1 MISRKHL
8 SQNIAFGL
16 FRLLSLSVVG
26 ILFAILGFIIYKGIG
41 VIDWEF
47 LTGAPTDGMTSG
59 GILPAI
65 VGTFCLMTGS
75 ALFAFPVGVMSGIYM
90 NEYAPKGWIVRFI
103 RMMTNNLSGIPS
115 IVFGLFGMALF
126 VNYMDFG
133 DSILAGSL
141 TLGLLSLPLVIRTT
155 EEALKAIP
163 DNLREGSRALGA
175 TKQQTIWHVIL
186 PMGMPNII
194 TGLILALGRVS
205 GETAPILFTCA
216 AYFLPQLP
224 GSIFDQCMA
233 LPMNVLLGWH
243 IQTIIVVTSV
253 AIVLYSMLGGMKAVI
268 WTEAIQGIILIGGAL
283 VCMFI
288 LLFDMPGGP
297 VQTFSIAMEDG
308 KFSLGSF
315 GSSLSE
321 STFWVCLI
329 YGIFTNLQNYGIDQ
343 SYVQRYHTAKNEK
356 EAKFSALFG
365 GYLFIPVSAVFFMI
379 GTGLYAFYKVHPGIL
394 PDGVGADY
402 VFPFFIV
409 NELPVGLTGLL
420 IASIFAAGMSTIAT
434 SVTSSSTIILTDY
447 YQRFR
452 KHAGNRERML
462 VLKLSSVGVGVA
474 GILVAFAFMS
484 VQSALDAWWALASIF
499 SGGMLGLFLLGYI
512 SRKARNFDAVLGVV
526 CGVILVCWIVI
537 SPFVHANL
545 AIVFGTL
552 LIFLVGF
559 LSANLLNK
567 RRCK

>member
-1 MISRKHL
+1 MHIIDIIVFL
-8 SQNIAFGL
+8 LFTGGVVAFGCSFFKKKGTSEEFTSAGRSL
-16 FRLLSLSVVG
+16 PGWVVGMSIFATYVSSISYLGYPGKAFSGDWNAFVFSLSVH
-26 ILFAILGFIIYKGIG
+26 IASYFAARYFVPFYRSQDSISAYSFLENRFGPWARIYASSCYL
-41 VIDWEF
+41 
-47 LTGAPTDGMTSG
+47 LTQIAR
-59 GILPAI
+59 
-65 VGTFCLMTGS
+65 TGS
-75 ALFAFPVGVMSGIYM
+75 
-90 NEYAPKGWIVRFI
+90 
-103 RMMTNNLSGIPS
+103 
-115 IVFGLFGMALF
+115 
-126 VNYMDFG
+126 
-133 DSILAGSL
+133 ILY
-141 TLGLLSLPLVIRTT
+141 LL
-155 EEALKAIP
+155 
-163 DNLREGSRALGA
+163 
-175 TKQQTIWHVIL
+175 
-186 PMGMPNII
+186 
-194 TGLILALGRVS
+194 
-205 GETAPILFTCA
+205 
-216 AYFLPQLP
+216 
-224 GSIFDQCMA
+224 A

-297 VQTFSIAMEDG
+297 VQTFSIAMEDD

-512 SRKARNFDAVLGVV
+512 SKKARNFDAVLGVV

>member
-1 MISRKHL
+1 MHIIDIIVFL
-8 SQNIAFGL
+8 LFTGGVVAFGCSFFKKKGTSEEFTSAGRSL
-16 FRLLSLSVVG
+16 PGWVVGMSIFATYVSSISYLGYPGKAFSGDWNAFVFSLS
-26 ILFAILGFIIYKGIG
+26 IPIASYFAARYFVPFYRSQDSISAYSFLENRFGPWARIYASSCYL
-41 VIDWEF
+41 
-47 LTGAPTDGMTSG
+47 LTQIAR
-59 GILPAI
+59 
-65 VGTFCLMTGS
+65 TGS
-75 ALFAFPVGVMSGIYM
+75 
-90 NEYAPKGWIVRFI
+90 
-103 RMMTNNLSGIPS
+103 
-115 IVFGLFGMALF
+115 
-126 VNYMDFG
+126 
-133 DSILAGSL
+133 ILY
-141 TLGLLSLPLVIRTT
+141 LL
-155 EEALKAIP
+155 
-163 DNLREGSRALGA
+163 
-175 TKQQTIWHVIL
+175 
-186 PMGMPNII
+186 
-194 TGLILALGRVS
+194 
-205 GETAPILFTCA
+205 
-216 AYFLPQLP
+216 
-224 GSIFDQCMA
+224 A

-394 PDGVGADY
+394 PDGVRADY

-512 SRKARNFDAVLGVV
+512 SKKARNFDAVLRVVYGVF
-526 CGVILVCWIVI
+526 LACWIVI

>member
-1 MISRKHL
+1 MHIIDIIVFL
-8 SQNIAFGL
+8 LFTGGVVAFGCSFFKKKGTSEEFTSAGRSL
-16 FRLLSLSVVG
+16 PGWVVGMSIFATYVSSISYLGYPGKAFSGDWNAFVFSLS
-26 ILFAILGFIIYKGIG
+26 IPIASYFAARYFVPFYRSQDNISAYSFLENRFGPWARIYASSCYL
-41 VIDWEF
+41 
-47 LTGAPTDGMTSG
+47 LTQIAR
-59 GILPAI
+59 
-65 VGTFCLMTGS
+65 TGS
-75 ALFAFPVGVMSGIYM
+75 
-90 NEYAPKGWIVRFI
+90 
-103 RMMTNNLSGIPS
+103 
-115 IVFGLFGMALF
+115 
-126 VNYMDFG
+126 
-133 DSILAGSL
+133 ILY
-141 TLGLLSLPLVIRTT
+141 LL
-155 EEALKAIP
+155 
-163 DNLREGSRALGA
+163 
-175 TKQQTIWHVIL
+175 
-186 PMGMPNII
+186 
-194 TGLILALGRVS
+194 
-205 GETAPILFTCA
+205 
-216 AYFLPQLP
+216 
-224 GSIFDQCMA
+224 A
-233 LPMNVLLGWH
+233 LPMNVLLGWN
-243 IQTIIVVTSV
+243 IQTIIIVTSV

-288 LLFDMPGGP
+288 LLFDMPEGP
-297 VQTFSIAMEDG
+297 AQTFSIAMEDG

-329 YGIFTNLQNYGIDQ
+329 YGVFTNLQNYGIDQ

-379 GTGLYAFYKVHPGIL
+379 GTGLYAFYKVHPGVL

-559 LSANLLNK
+559 LSANLFNK

>member
-1 MISRKHL
+1 MHIIDIIVFLLFTSGVV
-8 SQNIAFGL
+8 AFGCSFFKKKGTSEEFTSAGRSL
-16 FRLLSLSVVG
+16 PGWVVGMSIFATYVSSISYLGYPGKAFSGDWNAFVFSLS
-26 ILFAILGFIIYKGIG
+26 IPIASYFAARYFVPFYRSQDSISAYSFLENRFGPWARIYASSCYL
-41 VIDWEF
+41 
-47 LTGAPTDGMTSG
+47 LTQIAR
-59 GILPAI
+59 
-65 VGTFCLMTGS
+65 TGS
-75 ALFAFPVGVMSGIYM
+75 
-90 NEYAPKGWIVRFI
+90 
-103 RMMTNNLSGIPS
+103 
-115 IVFGLFGMALF
+115 
-126 VNYMDFG
+126 
-133 DSILAGSL
+133 ILY
-141 TLGLLSLPLVIRTT
+141 LL
-155 EEALKAIP
+155 
-163 DNLREGSRALGA
+163 
-175 TKQQTIWHVIL
+175 
-186 PMGMPNII
+186 
-194 TGLILALGRVS
+194 
-205 GETAPILFTCA
+205 
-216 AYFLPQLP
+216 
-224 GSIFDQCMA
+224 A

-559 LSANLLNK
+559 LSANLFNK

>member
-1 MISRKHL
+1 MHIIDIIVFL
-8 SQNIAFGL
+8 LFTGGVVAFGCSFFKKKGTSEEFTSAGRSL
-16 FRLLSLSVVG
+16 PGWVVGMSIFATYVSSISYLGYPGKAFSGDWNAFVFSLS
-26 ILFAILGFIIYKGIG
+26 IPIASYFAAHYFVPFYRSQDSISAYSFLENRFGPWARIYASSCYL
-41 VIDWEF
+41 
-47 LTGAPTDGMTSG
+47 LTQIAR
-59 GILPAI
+59 
-65 VGTFCLMTGS
+65 TGS
-75 ALFAFPVGVMSGIYM
+75 
-90 NEYAPKGWIVRFI
+90 
-103 RMMTNNLSGIPS
+103 
-115 IVFGLFGMALF
+115 
-126 VNYMDFG
+126 
-133 DSILAGSL
+133 ILY
-141 TLGLLSLPLVIRTT
+141 LL
-155 EEALKAIP
+155 
-163 DNLREGSRALGA
+163 
-175 TKQQTIWHVIL
+175 
-186 PMGMPNII
+186 
-194 TGLILALGRVS
+194 
-205 GETAPILFTCA
+205 
-216 AYFLPQLP
+216 
-224 GSIFDQCMA
+224 A
-233 LPMNVLLGWH
+233 LPMNVLLGWN
-243 IQTIIVVTSV
+243 IQTIIIVTSV

-379 GTGLYAFYKVHPGIL
+379 GTGLYAFYKVHPGVL

-559 LSANLLNK
+559 LSANLFNK

>member
-1 MISRKHL
+1 MHIIDIIVFL
-8 SQNIAFGL
+8 LFTGGVVAFGCSFFKKKGTSEEFTSAGRSL
-16 FRLLSLSVVG
+16 PGWVVGMSIFATYVSSISYLGYPGKAFSGDWNAFVFSLS
-26 ILFAILGFIIYKGIG
+26 IPIASYFAARYFVPFYRSQDSISAYSFLENRFGPWARIYASSCYL
-41 VIDWEF
+41 
-47 LTGAPTDGMTSG
+47 LTQIAR
-59 GILPAI
+59 
-65 VGTFCLMTGS
+65 TGS
-75 ALFAFPVGVMSGIYM
+75 
-90 NEYAPKGWIVRFI
+90 
-103 RMMTNNLSGIPS
+103 
-115 IVFGLFGMALF
+115 
-126 VNYMDFG
+126 
-133 DSILAGSL
+133 ILY
-141 TLGLLSLPLVIRTT
+141 LL
-155 EEALKAIP
+155 
-163 DNLREGSRALGA
+163 
-175 TKQQTIWHVIL
+175 
-186 PMGMPNII
+186 
-194 TGLILALGRVS
+194 
-205 GETAPILFTCA
+205 
-216 AYFLPQLP
+216 
-224 GSIFDQCMA
+224 A

-409 NELPVGLTGLL
+409 NELLVGLTGLL

>member
-1 MISRKHL
+1 MHIIDIIVFL
-8 SQNIAFGL
+8 LFTGGVVAFGCSFFKKKGTSEEFTSAGRSL
-16 FRLLSLSVVG
+16 PGWVVGMSIFATYVSSISYLGYPGKAFSGDWNAFVFSLS
-26 ILFAILGFIIYKGIG
+26 IPIASYFAARYFVPFYRSQDSISAYSFLENRFGPWARIYASSCYL
-41 VIDWEF
+41 
-47 LTGAPTDGMTSG
+47 LTQIAR
-59 GILPAI
+59 
-65 VGTFCLMTGS
+65 TGS
-75 ALFAFPVGVMSGIYM
+75 
-90 NEYAPKGWIVRFI
+90 
-103 RMMTNNLSGIPS
+103 
-115 IVFGLFGMALF
+115 
-126 VNYMDFG
+126 
-133 DSILAGSL
+133 ILY
-141 TLGLLSLPLVIRTT
+141 LL
-155 EEALKAIP
+155 
-163 DNLREGSRALGA
+163 
-175 TKQQTIWHVIL
+175 
-186 PMGMPNII
+186 
-194 TGLILALGRVS
+194 
-205 GETAPILFTCA
+205 
-216 AYFLPQLP
+216 
-224 GSIFDQCMA
+224 A

-484 VQSALDAWWALASIF
+484 VQSALDAWLALASIF

-512 SRKARNFDAVLGVV
+512 SKKARNFDAVLGVV

>member
-1 MISRKHL
+1 MHIIDIIVFL
-8 SQNIAFGL
+8 LFTGGVVAFGCSFFKKKGTSEEFTSAGRSL
-16 FRLLSLSVVG
+16 PGWVVGMSIFATYVSSISYLGYPGKAFSGDWNAFVFSLS
-26 ILFAILGFIIYKGIG
+26 IPIASYFAARYFVPFYRSQDSISAYSFLENRFGPWARIYASSCYL
-41 VIDWEF
+41 
-47 LTGAPTDGMTSG
+47 LTQIAR
-59 GILPAI
+59 
-65 VGTFCLMTGS
+65 TGS
-75 ALFAFPVGVMSGIYM
+75 
-90 NEYAPKGWIVRFI
+90 
-103 RMMTNNLSGIPS
+103 
-115 IVFGLFGMALF
+115 
-126 VNYMDFG
+126 
-133 DSILAGSL
+133 ILY
-141 TLGLLSLPLVIRTT
+141 LL
-155 EEALKAIP
+155 
-163 DNLREGSRALGA
+163 
-175 TKQQTIWHVIL
+175 
-186 PMGMPNII
+186 
-194 TGLILALGRVS
+194 
-205 GETAPILFTCA
+205 
-216 AYFLPQLP
+216 
-224 GSIFDQCMA
+224 A
-233 LPMNVLLGWH
+233 LPMNVLLGWN
-243 IQTIIVVTSV
+243 IQTIIIVTSV

-288 LLFDMPGGP
+288 LLFDMPEGP
-297 VQTFSIAMEDG
+297 AQTFSIAMEDG

-329 YGIFTNLQNYGIDQ
+329 YGVFTNLQNYGIDQ

-356 EAKFSALFG
+356 EAKFSALCG

-379 GTGLYAFYKVHPGIL
+379 GTGLYAFYKVHPGVL

-559 LSANLLNK
+559 LSANLFNK

>member
-1 MISRKHL
+1 MHIIDIIIFL
-8 SQNIAFGL
+8 LFTGGVVAFGCSFFKKKGTSEEFTSAGRSL
-16 FRLLSLSVVG
+16 PGWVVGMSIFATYVSSISYLGYPGKAFSGDWNAFVFSLS
-26 ILFAILGFIIYKGIG
+26 IPIASYFAARYFVPFYRSQDSISAYSFLENRFGPWARIYASSCYL
-41 VIDWEF
+41 
-47 LTGAPTDGMTSG
+47 LTQIAR
-59 GILPAI
+59 
-65 VGTFCLMTGS
+65 TGS
-75 ALFAFPVGVMSGIYM
+75 
-90 NEYAPKGWIVRFI
+90 
-103 RMMTNNLSGIPS
+103 
-115 IVFGLFGMALF
+115 
-126 VNYMDFG
+126 
-133 DSILAGSL
+133 ILY
-141 TLGLLSLPLVIRTT
+141 LL
-155 EEALKAIP
+155 
-163 DNLREGSRALGA
+163 
-175 TKQQTIWHVIL
+175 
-186 PMGMPNII
+186 
-194 TGLILALGRVS
+194 
-205 GETAPILFTCA
+205 
-216 AYFLPQLP
+216 
-224 GSIFDQCMA
+224 A

-297 VQTFSIAMEDG
+297 AQTFSIAMEDG
-308 KFSLGSF
+308 KFSMGSF

-329 YGIFTNLQNYGIDQ
+329 YGVFTNLQNYGIDQ
-343 SYVQRYHTAKNEK
+343 SYVQRYHTAKSEK

-379 GTGLYAFYKVHPGIL
+379 GTGLYAFYKVHPGVL

-512 SRKARNFDAVLGVV
+512 SKKARNFDAVLGVV

-559 LSANLLNK
+559 LSANLFNK

>member
-1 MISRKHL
+1 MHIIDIIVFL
-8 SQNIAFGL
+8 LFTGGVVAFGCSFFKKKGTSEEFTSAGRSL
-16 FRLLSLSVVG
+16 PGWVVGMSIFATYVSSISYLGYPGKAFSGDWNAFVFSLS
-26 ILFAILGFIIYKGIG
+26 IPIASYFAARYFVPFYRSQDSISAYSFLENRFGPWARIYASSCYL
-41 VIDWEF
+41 
-47 LTGAPTDGMTSG
+47 LTQIAR
-59 GILPAI
+59 
-65 VGTFCLMTGS
+65 TGS
-75 ALFAFPVGVMSGIYM
+75 
-90 NEYAPKGWIVRFI
+90 
-103 RMMTNNLSGIPS
+103 
-115 IVFGLFGMALF
+115 
-126 VNYMDFG
+126 
-133 DSILAGSL
+133 ILY
-141 TLGLLSLPLVIRTT
+141 LL
-155 EEALKAIP
+155 
-163 DNLREGSRALGA
+163 
-175 TKQQTIWHVIL
+175 
-186 PMGMPNII
+186 
-194 TGLILALGRVS
+194 
-205 GETAPILFTCA
+205 
-216 AYFLPQLP
+216 
-224 GSIFDQCMA
+224 A

-545 AIVFGTL
+545 AIVFGTF

>member
-1 MISRKHL
+1 MHIIDIIVFL
-8 SQNIAFGL
+8 LFTGGVVAFGCSFFKKKGTSEEFTSAGRSL
-16 FRLLSLSVVG
+16 PGWVVGMSIFATYVSSISYLGYPGKAFSGDWNAFVFSLS
-26 ILFAILGFIIYKGIG
+26 IPIASYFAARYFVPFYRSQDSISAYSFLENRFGPWARIYASSCYL
-41 VIDWEF
+41 
-47 LTGAPTDGMTSG
+47 LTQIAR
-59 GILPAI
+59 
-65 VGTFCLMTGS
+65 TGS
-75 ALFAFPVGVMSGIYM
+75 
-90 NEYAPKGWIVRFI
+90 
-103 RMMTNNLSGIPS
+103 
-115 IVFGLFGMALF
+115 
-126 VNYMDFG
+126 
-133 DSILAGSL
+133 ILY
-141 TLGLLSLPLVIRTT
+141 LL
-155 EEALKAIP
+155 
-163 DNLREGSRALGA
+163 
-175 TKQQTIWHVIL
+175 
-186 PMGMPNII
+186 
-194 TGLILALGRVS
+194 
-205 GETAPILFTCA
+205 
-216 AYFLPQLP
+216 
-224 GSIFDQCMA
+224 A
-233 LPMNVLLGWH
+233 LPMNVLLGWN
-243 IQTIIVVTSV
+243 IQTIIIVTSV

-288 LLFDMPGGP
+288 LLFDMPEGP
-297 VQTFSIAMEDG
+297 AQTFSIAMEDG

-329 YGIFTNLQNYGIDQ
+329 YGVFTNLQNYGIDQ

-379 GTGLYAFYKVHPGIL
+379 GTGLYAFYKVHPGVL

-512 SRKARNFDAVLGVV
+512 SRKARNFDVVLGVV

-559 LSANLLNK
+559 LSANLFNK

>member
-1 MISRKHL
+1 MHIIDIIVFL
-8 SQNIAFGL
+8 LFTGGVVAFGCSFFKKKGTSEEFTSAGRSL
-16 FRLLSLSVVG
+16 PGWVVGMSIFATYVSSISYLGYPGKAFSGDWNAFVFSLS
-26 ILFAILGFIIYKGIG
+26 IPIASYFAARYFVPFYRSQDSISAYSFLENRFGPWARIYASSCYL
-41 VIDWEF
+41 
-47 LTGAPTDGMTSG
+47 LTQIAR
-59 GILPAI
+59 
-65 VGTFCLMTGS
+65 TGS
-75 ALFAFPVGVMSGIYM
+75 
-90 NEYAPKGWIVRFI
+90 
-103 RMMTNNLSGIPS
+103 
-115 IVFGLFGMALF
+115 
-126 VNYMDFG
+126 
-133 DSILAGSL
+133 ILY
-141 TLGLLSLPLVIRTT
+141 LL
-155 EEALKAIP
+155 
-163 DNLREGSRALGA
+163 
-175 TKQQTIWHVIL
+175 
-186 PMGMPNII
+186 
-194 TGLILALGRVS
+194 
-205 GETAPILFTCA
+205 
-216 AYFLPQLP
+216 
-224 GSIFDQCMA
+224 A
-233 LPMNVLLGWH
+233 LPMNVLLGWN
-243 IQTIIVVTSV
+243 IQTIIIVTSV

-288 LLFDMPGGP
+288 LLFDMPEGP
-297 VQTFSIAMEDG
+297 AQTFSIAMEDG

-329 YGIFTNLQNYGIDQ
+329 YGVFTNLQNYGIDQ

-512 SRKARNFDAVLGVV
+512 SKKARNFDAVLGAV

-559 LSANLLNK
+559 LSANLFNK

>member
-1 MISRKHL
+1 MHIIDIIVFL
-8 SQNIAFGL
+8 LFTGGVVAFGCSFFKKKGTSEEFTSAGRSL
-16 FRLLSLSVVG
+16 PGWVVGMSIFATYVSSISYLGYPGKAFSGDWNAFVFSLS
-26 ILFAILGFIIYKGIG
+26 IPIASYFAARYFVPFYRSQDSISAYSFLENRFGPWARIYASSCYL
-41 VIDWEF
+41 
-47 LTGAPTDGMTSG
+47 LTQIAR
-59 GILPAI
+59 
-65 VGTFCLMTGS
+65 TGS
-75 ALFAFPVGVMSGIYM
+75 
-90 NEYAPKGWIVRFI
+90 
-103 RMMTNNLSGIPS
+103 
-115 IVFGLFGMALF
+115 
-126 VNYMDFG
+126 
-133 DSILAGSL
+133 ILY
-141 TLGLLSLPLVIRTT
+141 LL
-155 EEALKAIP
+155 
-163 DNLREGSRALGA
+163 
-175 TKQQTIWHVIL
+175 
-186 PMGMPNII
+186 
-194 TGLILALGRVS
+194 
-205 GETAPILFTCA
+205 
-216 AYFLPQLP
+216 
-224 GSIFDQCMA
+224 A

-484 VQSALDAWWALASIF
+484 VQSALDALWALASIF

>member
-1 MISRKHL
+1 MHIIDIIVFL
-8 SQNIAFGL
+8 LFTGGVVAFGCSFFKKKGTSEEFTSAGRSL
-16 FRLLSLSVVG
+16 PGWVVGMSIFATYVSSISYLGYPGKAFSGDWNAFVFSLS
-26 ILFAILGFIIYKGIG
+26 IPIASYFAARYFVPFYRSQDSISAYSFLENRFGPWARIYASSCYL
-41 VIDWEF
+41 
-47 LTGAPTDGMTSG
+47 LTQIAR
-59 GILPAI
+59 
-65 VGTFCLMTGS
+65 TGS
-75 ALFAFPVGVMSGIYM
+75 
-90 NEYAPKGWIVRFI
+90 
-103 RMMTNNLSGIPS
+103 
-115 IVFGLFGMALF
+115 
-126 VNYMDFG
+126 
-133 DSILAGSL
+133 ILY
-141 TLGLLSLPLVIRTT
+141 LL
-155 EEALKAIP
+155 
-163 DNLREGSRALGA
+163 
-175 TKQQTIWHVIL
+175 
-186 PMGMPNII
+186 
-194 TGLILALGRVS
+194 
-205 GETAPILFTCA
+205 
-216 AYFLPQLP
+216 
-224 GSIFDQCMA
+224 A
-233 LPMNVLLGWH
+233 LPMNVLLGWN
-243 IQTIIVVTSV
+243 IQTIIIVTSV

-288 LLFDMPGGP
+288 LLFDMPEGP
-297 VQTFSIAMEDG
+297 AQTFSIAMEDG

-329 YGIFTNLQNYGIDQ
+329 YGVFTNLQNYGIDQ

-526 CGVILVCWIVI
+526 CGVIPVCWIVI

-559 LSANLLNK
+559 LSANLFNK

>member
-1 MISRKHL
+1 MHIIDIIVFL
-8 SQNIAFGL
+8 LFTGGVVAFGCSFFKKKGTSEEFTSAGRSL
-16 FRLLSLSVVG
+16 PGWVVGMSIFATYVSSISYLGYPGKAFSGDWNAFVFSLS
-26 ILFAILGFIIYKGIG
+26 IPIASYFAARYFVPFYRSQDSISAYSFLENRFGPWARIYASSCYL
-41 VIDWEF
+41 
-47 LTGAPTDGMTSG
+47 LTQIAR
-59 GILPAI
+59 
-65 VGTFCLMTGS
+65 TGS
-75 ALFAFPVGVMSGIYM
+75 
-90 NEYAPKGWIVRFI
+90 
-103 RMMTNNLSGIPS
+103 
-115 IVFGLFGMALF
+115 
-126 VNYMDFG
+126 
-133 DSILAGSL
+133 ILY
-141 TLGLLSLPLVIRTT
+141 LL
-155 EEALKAIP
+155 
-163 DNLREGSRALGA
+163 
-175 TKQQTIWHVIL
+175 
-186 PMGMPNII
+186 
-194 TGLILALGRVS
+194 
-205 GETAPILFTCA
+205 
-216 AYFLPQLP
+216 
-224 GSIFDQCMA
+224 A

-420 IASIFAAGMSTIAT
+420 IASIFSTIAT

-512 SRKARNFDAVLGVV
+512 SKKARNFDAVLGVV

>member
-1 MISRKHL
+1 MHIIDIIVFL
-8 SQNIAFGL
+8 LFTGGVVAFGCSFFKKKGTSEEFTSAGRSL
-16 FRLLSLSVVG
+16 PGWVVGMSIFATYVSSISYLGYPGKAFSGDWNAFVFSLS
-26 ILFAILGFIIYKGIG
+26 IPIASYFAARYFVPFYRSQDSISAYSFLENRFGPWARIYASSCYL
-41 VIDWEF
+41 
-47 LTGAPTDGMTSG
+47 LTQIAR
-59 GILPAI
+59 
-65 VGTFCLMTGS
+65 TGS
-75 ALFAFPVGVMSGIYM
+75 
-90 NEYAPKGWIVRFI
+90 
-103 RMMTNNLSGIPS
+103 
-115 IVFGLFGMALF
+115 
-126 VNYMDFG
+126 
-133 DSILAGSL
+133 ILY
-141 TLGLLSLPLVIRTT
+141 LL
-155 EEALKAIP
+155 
-163 DNLREGSRALGA
+163 
-175 TKQQTIWHVIL
+175 
-186 PMGMPNII
+186 
-194 TGLILALGRVS
+194 
-205 GETAPILFTCA
+205 
-216 AYFLPQLP
+216 
-224 GSIFDQCMA
+224 A

-512 SRKARNFDAVLGVV
+512 SKKARNFDAVLGVV

-537 SPFVHANL
+537 SPFAHANL

-552 LIFLVGF
+552 LIFLAGF

-567 RRCK
+567 RRRE

>member
-1 MISRKHL
+1 MHIIDIIVFL
-8 SQNIAFGL
+8 LFTGGVVAFGCSFFKKKGTSEEFTSAGRSL
-16 FRLLSLSVVG
+16 PGWVVGMSIFATYVSSISYLGYPGKAFSGDWNAFVFSLS
-26 ILFAILGFIIYKGIG
+26 IPIASYFAARYFVPFYRSQDSISAYSFLENRFGPWARIYASSCYL
-41 VIDWEF
+41 
-47 LTGAPTDGMTSG
+47 LTQIAR
-59 GILPAI
+59 
-65 VGTFCLMTGS
+65 TGS
-75 ALFAFPVGVMSGIYM
+75 
-90 NEYAPKGWIVRFI
+90 
-103 RMMTNNLSGIPS
+103 
-115 IVFGLFGMALF
+115 
-126 VNYMDFG
+126 
-133 DSILAGSL
+133 ILY
-141 TLGLLSLPLVIRTT
+141 LL
-155 EEALKAIP
+155 
-163 DNLREGSRALGA
+163 
-175 TKQQTIWHVIL
+175 
-186 PMGMPNII
+186 
-194 TGLILALGRVS
+194 
-205 GETAPILFTCA
+205 
-216 AYFLPQLP
+216 
-224 GSIFDQCMA
+224 A

-402 VFPFFIV
+402 AFPFFIV

-512 SRKARNFDAVLGVV
+512 SKKARNFDAVLGVV

>member
-1 MISRKHL
+1 MHIIDIIVFLLFTSGVV
-8 SQNIAFGL
+8 AFGCSFFKKKGTSEEFTSAGRSL
-16 FRLLSLSVVG
+16 PGWVVGMSIFATYVSSISYLGYPGKAFSGDWNAFVFSLS
-26 ILFAILGFIIYKGIG
+26 IPIASYFAARYFVPFYRSQDSISAYSFLENRFGPWARIYASSCYL
-41 VIDWEF
+41 
-47 LTGAPTDGMTSG
+47 LTQIAR
-59 GILPAI
+59 
-65 VGTFCLMTGS
+65 TGS
-75 ALFAFPVGVMSGIYM
+75 
-90 NEYAPKGWIVRFI
+90 
-103 RMMTNNLSGIPS
+103 
-115 IVFGLFGMALF
+115 
-126 VNYMDFG
+126 
-133 DSILAGSL
+133 ILY
-141 TLGLLSLPLVIRTT
+141 LL
-155 EEALKAIP
+155 
-163 DNLREGSRALGA
+163 
-175 TKQQTIWHVIL
+175 
-186 PMGMPNII
+186 
-194 TGLILALGRVS
+194 
-205 GETAPILFTCA
+205 
-216 AYFLPQLP
+216 
-224 GSIFDQCMA
+224 A

-394 PDGVGADY
+394 PDGVRADY

-499 SGGMLGLFLLGYI
+499 SEGMLGLFLLGYI
-512 SRKARNFDAVLGVV
+512 SKKARNFDAVLGVV